1 MKMKLLI
8 GILMLLSLVSCSEI
22 LDRQREREQQEN
34 YVTPYKGK
42 YIGTINGDM
51 SGNLTLDISKGGTM
65 EVKRETGGQQVMT
78 YQSLLGGGSG
88 VISSPTSFTEFTLI
102 GSFETKSGTWKM
114 GAQQGN
120 WSVKKVE

>member
-8 GILMLLSLVSCSEI
+8 GILMLLSLVSCDEI
-22 LDRQREREQQEN
+22 LDQHRERKQLEN

-51 SGNLTLDISKGGTM
+51 SGNLTVDISKGGTM
-65 EVKRETGGQQVMT
+65 EVKREIGGQQVMT

-114 GAQQGN
+114 GALQGN